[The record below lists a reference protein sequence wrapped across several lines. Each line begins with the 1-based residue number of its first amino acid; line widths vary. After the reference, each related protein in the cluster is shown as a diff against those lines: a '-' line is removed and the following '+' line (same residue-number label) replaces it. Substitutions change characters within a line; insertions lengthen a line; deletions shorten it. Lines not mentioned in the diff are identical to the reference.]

1 MIEGG
6 KKIEG
11 RSCESRRVVL
21 GARQKARSEGFRL
34 DIFDKKSEENERRSC
49 ERKKDREED
58 I

>member
-11 RSCESRRVVL
+11 RRVVL

>member
-1 MIEGG
+1 MREGELFWVLG
-6 KKIEG
+6 KRQEV
-11 RSCESRRVVL
+11 RVV
-21 GARQKARSEGFRL
+21 RL